1 MCLYNSFI
9 VWIRPYQV
17 HAAHCGDL
25 ETPPL
30 PLSSLVSFSVL
41 VVTGPLSIDFYDLTP
56 HTTTTSPQLCF
67 RMHDSFTCAFIYTLL
82 PPPPPNHPQH
92 FIPSRASV

>member
-1 MCLYNSFI
+1 MD
-9 VWIRPYQV
+9 PYQV

-56 HTTTTSPQLCF
+56 HTTTTSPQLYY

-82 PPPPPNHPQH
+82 PPSQ
-92 FIPSRASV
+92 PSSTLYTVKGVGVKRMGILRIA